1 MPSEIP
7 ALCCYEE
14 DVPKT
19 VELPSASSWRNRPT
33 VKNDFRPIIAIVL
46 CLGFYFLYT
55 KYLNT
60 KYPDMSKPMEVATSE
75 QPSVVP
81 SAGPGAA
88 GSTTAPVANAADV
101 ANSEAKPE
109 LLSAGQ
115 LTLESDK
122 VRYQFN
128 QLNGGFDSIVLKAYD
143 ADAKG
148 ETGATNLLDGP
159 FAVQGTIRPN
169 EIVVAPANFSAIRD
183 GRSITFSR
191 KDGPV
196 TISQRYEVPET
207 GYTLK
212 TAVTFTNTSDQPL
225 DMIAGIIGSQPIH
238 HIKQSNLMG
247 FIPGVVP
254 HRNQIAVSADGES
267 EYEDIETLCN
277 DGDAPV
283 RIQSVPVNYI
293 GIDRHY
299 FLGVLLPEGKTSSY
313 VAGVVKAPTGDC
325 IATILNYDKHG
336 ILPQG
341 QALTLNYS
349 WYFGPKDHAI
359 LAQAQPALEEAMHLG
374 MFTFIATPLLKVI
387 EGFYSF
393 TGNYGVAIILLTILL
408 KLLFYP
414 LMKASSVSMHKMKKL
429 NPEMTALREKFKDD
443 KQKQQQEL
451 MKFMVLHKIN
461 PMKGCLPILPQIP
474 VFFAFYQVLQTS
486 IQMRHAPFFGWI
498 QDLSSMDP
506 WFVTPLLMGV
516 AMFVQQKLT
525 PTTGM
530 DKTQEKIL
538 MFMPIMFTA
547 MMLTLPA
554 GLTLYMLTN
563 TVVGI
568 GQQKWLYRK
577 LDKLNA

>member
-1 MPSEIP
+1 
-7 ALCCYEE
+7 
-14 DVPKT
+14 
-19 VELPSASSWRNRPT
+19 
-33 VKNDFRPIIAIVL
+33 VKNDFRPIAAIVL

-60 KYPDMSKPMEVATSE
+60 KYPEMGKPKIVAPQE
-75 QPSVVP
+75 QQ
-81 SAGPGAA
+81 
-88 GSTTAPVANAADV
+88 TAPGTAAPST
-101 ANSEAKPE
+101 AQTFSGTAAIASESSTEPKPE
-109 LLSAGQ
+109 LLTAAQ
-115 LTLESDK
+115 LTIESDK

-128 QLNGGFDSIVLKAYD
+128 QLNGGFDAIVLKNYE

-148 ETGATNLLDGP
+148 ESGAINLLDGP

-169 EIVVAPANFSAIRD
+169 EVIVNPAVFSAVRD
-183 GRSITFSR
+183 GKSITFSR
-191 KDGPV
+191 RDGPV
-196 TISQRYEVPET
+196 TISQRYEVPEV
-207 GYTLK
+207 GYSLK
-212 TAVTFTNTSDQPL
+212 TTVTFVNSSDQPL
-225 DMIAGIIGSQPIH
+225 DMIAGIIGAQPIYPK
-238 HIKQSNLMG
+238 KQSNLMG
-247 FIPGVVP
+247 FIPGVVT
-254 HRNQIAVSADGES
+254 HRDQIAVNANNES
-267 EYEDIETLCN
+267 EYEDVEALCN
-277 DGDAPV
+277 DNEAPTRV
-283 RIQSVPVNYI
+283 QNVPINYI

-313 VAGVVKAPTGDC
+313 LAGIIKSQGGDC
-325 IATILNYDKHG
+325 MATILNYDKHG

-349 WYFGPKDHAI
+349 WYFGPKDHTV
-359 LAQAQPALEEAMHLG
+359 LAEAQPELAEAMHLG
-374 MFTFIATPLLKVI
+374 MFTFIATPLLMVI

-393 TGNYGVAIILLTILL
+393 TGNYGVAIVLLTILL

-429 NPEMTALREKFKDD
+429 NPEMAALREKYKDD
-443 KQKQQQEL
+443 RQKQQQEL
-451 MKFMVLHKIN
+451 MKFMVQHKIN

-498 QDLSSMDP
+498 QDLSAMDP
-506 WFVTPLLMGV
+506 WFITPLLMGV
-516 AMFVQQKLT
+516 AMFIQQKLT

-568 GQQKWLYRK
+568 GQQKWLYMK

>member
-1 MPSEIP
+1 
-7 ALCCYEE
+7 
-14 DVPKT
+14 
-19 VELPSASSWRNRPT
+19 
-33 VKNDFRPIIAIVL
+33 VKNDFRPIVAIVL

-60 KYPDMSKPMEVATSE
+60 KYPDMSKKKEVATQQQ
-75 QPSVVP
+75 QPEAAP
-81 SAGPGAA
+81 SAPSTAPAATTPGA
-88 GSTTAPVANAADV
+88 TTAPVV
-101 ANSEAKPE
+101 AEATIEPKPE
-109 LLSAGQ
+109 LLTAGQ

-128 QLNGGFDSIVLKAYD
+128 QLNGGFDAIVLKAYD

-148 ETGATNLLDGP
+148 ETGAINLLDGS

-169 EIVVAPANFSAIRD
+169 EVTVNPATFSAVRD
-183 GRSITFSR
+183 GRSVTFTR

-207 GYTLK
+207 GYTIK
-212 TAVTFTNTSDQPL
+212 TVVTFTNTSDQPL
-225 DMIAGIIGSQPIH
+225 DMIAGIIGAQPIIH
-238 HIKQSNLMG
+238 KKQSNLMG

-254 HRNQIAVSADGES
+254 HRDQIAVNADGES
-267 EYEDIETLCN
+267 VYEDIETLCK
-277 DGDAPV
+277 DGEEPV
-283 RIQSVPVNYI
+283 RKQSVPINYI
-293 GIDRHY
+293 GVDRHY
-299 FLGVLLPEGKTSSY
+299 FLGVLMPEGKTSSY
-313 VAGVVKAPTGDC
+313 LAGVVKSAGGEC
-325 IATILNYDKHG
+325 IATFMNYDKHG

-359 LAQAQPALEEAMHLG
+359 LANAQPALEEAMHLG

-393 TGNYGVAIILLTILL
+393 TGNYGIAIVLLTILL

-451 MKFMVLHKIN
+451 MKFMVQHKIN

-516 AMFVQQKLT
+516 AMFIQQKLT

-568 GQQKWLYRK
+568 AQQKWLYKK
-577 LDKLNA
+577 LDKSNA

>member
-1 MPSEIP
+1 M
-7 ALCCYEE
+7 
-14 DVPKT
+14 
-19 VELPSASSWRNRPT
+19 
-33 VKNDFRPIIAIVL
+33 KNDFRPIVAIVL
-46 CLGFYFLYT
+46 CLGFYFIYT

-60 KYPDMSKPMEVATSE
+60 KYPNMNQKKTNQEQVIPNPAAAPESATSPSSTSTPATAAIPGIVADAQADSPAATE
-75 QPSVVP
+75 Q
-81 SAGPGAA
+81 
-88 GSTTAPVANAADV
+88 
-101 ANSEAKPE
+101 
-109 LLSAGQ
+109 LSADKLRIKSDVVTYQFSQ
-115 LTLESDK
+115 LT
-122 VRYQFN
+122 
-128 QLNGGFDSIVLKAYD
+128 GGFDSIVLNAYT
-143 ADAKG
+143 ADAG
-148 ETGATNLLDGP
+148 ETGQVNLLDGP
-159 FAVQGTIRPN
+159 FAIQGTIRPN
-169 EIVVAPANFSAIRD
+169 EIVVKPAVFSASRD

-196 TISQRYEVPET
+196 NIEQRFEVPET

-212 TAVTFTNTSDQPL
+212 TTVTFTNESAQPL
-225 DMIAGIIGSQPIH
+225 DMVAGIIGSQLILPK
-238 HIKQSNLMG
+238 KQSNLMG

-254 HRNQIAVSADGES
+254 HRTQIAVAADNTTD
-267 EYEDIETLCN
+267 YEDIEGLCK
-277 DGDAPV
+277 DGELPE
-283 RIQSVPVNYI
+283 RRQNLPVNFI

-299 FLGVLLPEGKTSSY
+299 FLGVLLPEGKTSSIM
-313 VAGVVKAPTGDC
+313 AGIVRSPIGEC
-325 IATILNYDKHG
+325 IATLLNYDKYG

-341 QALTLNYS
+341 QKLTLNYS
-349 WYFGPKDHAI
+349 WYFGPKD
-359 LAQAQPALEEAMHLG
+359 LATLTAANPVLEEAMHLG
-374 MFTFIATPLLKVI
+374 FFTFIATPLLKVI
-387 EGFYSF
+387 EGFYTV
-393 TGNYGVAIILLTILL
+393 TGNYGVSIILLTMLL

-414 LMKASSVSMHKMKKL
+414 LMKASSTSMHKMKKL
-429 NPEMTALREKFKDD
+429 NPEMAAMREKFKDD

-451 MKFMVLHKIN
+451 MKFMMQHKIN

-486 IQMRHAPFFGWI
+486 IQLRHAPFFGWI

-506 WFVTPLLMGV
+506 WYVTPLLMGV

-568 GQQKWLYRK
+568 AQQKWLYKK